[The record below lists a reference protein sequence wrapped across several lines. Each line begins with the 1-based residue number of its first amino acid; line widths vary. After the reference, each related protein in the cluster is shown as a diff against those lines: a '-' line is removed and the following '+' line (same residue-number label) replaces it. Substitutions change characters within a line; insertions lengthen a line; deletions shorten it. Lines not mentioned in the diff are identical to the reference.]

1 MAEIATAYVQIEPT
15 AKGISGKISTM
26 FGGEGESAGASFNG
40 GFSKALGGLGKVALG
55 ATAAVGTAVVALGAK
70 FVSGAGEVAEYGDT
84 IDKMSQKV
92 GLSAEAYQ
100 EWDYVMRISGTEMS
114 NMTTGLKTLTNK
126 LDDAKN
132 GSSTAQET
140 FAKLGLSMDDLAN
153 MSREEVF
160 SATITAFQGMGESA
174 ERAALANDLFGRSG
188 QELAPL
194 FNTTTEQ
201 TEALKQQVRDLG
213 GVMSDDAVKA
223 SAAYQDQLTAL
234 QTAFQG
240 LTRNMMSDFL
250 PSITQVMDGLTDIFS
265 GDSETGLGKI
275 KEGINTIAQGLLDAL
290 PQIVQ
295 TGSEIIMA
303 LGQAI
308 IENLPTLIPVAVDL
322 ALTLVDFLVQNAPLL
337 IEAAAQLILQ
347 LAMGLAQALPTLIPS
362 IVEVILTIVQYLI
375 DNIDL
380 LVDAAIQ
387 LMTGLAMGL
396 IQALPILIEKIP
408 EIIVALVQA
417 IIENAPL
424 ILQAI
429 VDVCVMLVQGLA
441 TNLAPMVQ
449 KAGEVMRNVLETV
462 KTWLSQLPE
471 RMAYFAGQAVG
482 KFVQFMLQLP
492 SKLIAIFQNLITSAQ
507 NFGTNFIQQAQE
519 FAIGFGNRLIDG
531 LKSLPEKLITVGH
544 NIVEGLKEGI
554 SRAWS
559 NLTAWVGDLAS
570 NLVAGFKDA
579 LGISSPSKIF
589 EDEVGVWIPAGV
601 AEGIEDGM
609 GVLDNAMADMTSDI
623 IPDPTSM
630 VSSYNPASA
639 STTQGSQLYGLLSK
653 YLPMIAEN
661 GETPVVLEGDAQ
673 GLFNLVRQQNKVY
686 KRMSGESAFA

>member
-26 FGGEGESAGASFNG
+26 FGGEGESAGASFSG
-40 GFSKALGGLGKVALG
+40 GFSRALGGMGKVALG
-55 ATAAVGTAVVALGAK
+55 ATAAVGTAVAALGAK
-70 FVSGAGEVAEYGDT
+70 FVSGAGEVAEYGDS

-100 EWDYVMRISGTEMS
+100 EWDYVLKISGTEMA
-114 NMTTGLKTLTNK
+114 NVTTGLKTLTNK

-132 GSSTAQET
+132 GSSSAQDT
-140 FAKLGLSMDDLAN
+140 FARLGLSMDDLAN

-160 SATITAFQGMGESA
+160 SATITAFQGMEDSA

-194 FNTTTEQ
+194 FNTTTAE

-213 GVMSDDAVKA
+213 GVMNDDAVKA

-240 LTRNMMSDFL
+240 LTRNMMSEFL
-250 PSITQVMDGLTDIFS
+250 PSMTQVMEGLTDIFG
-265 GDSETGLGKI
+265 GDTEAGLGKI
-275 KEGINTIAQGLLDAL
+275 KEGVTTLAQGLLSAL
-290 PQIVQ
+290 PQIVE
-295 TGSEIIMA
+295 TGSEIVLS

-322 ALTLVDFLVQNAPLL
+322 AMTLVNFIVQNAPLL
-337 IEAAAQLILQ
+337 IEAAAQLIIQ
-347 LAMGLAQALPTLIPS
+347 LAMGLAESLPTLIPA

-375 DNIDL
+375 ENIDL
-380 LVDAAIQ
+380 IIDGAIQ
-387 LMTGLAMGL
+387 LMIGLAQGL

-408 EIIVALVQA
+408 EIVVALVQA

-424 ILQAI
+424 ILQAVI
-429 VDVCVMLVQGLA
+429 DICVMLIQAVV
-441 TNLAPMVQ
+441 TNLAPLVQ
-449 KAGEVMRNVLETV
+449 KVGEVMRNVLETV

-519 FAIGFGNRLIDG
+519 FATGFGNRLING
-531 LKSLPEKLITVGH
+531 LMELPSKLITVGH

-559 NLTAWVGDLAS
+559 NLTSWVGDLAS

-589 EDEVGVWIPAGV
+589 EDEVGIWIPAGV

-609 GVLDNAMADMTSDI
+609 GVLDNAMSDMTSDI
-623 IPDPTSM
+623 VPDPMSM
-630 VSSYNPASA
+630 VTSYSPASA

-661 GETPVVLEGDAQ
+661 GNTPVVLEGDAQ
-673 GLFNLVRQQNKVY
+673 GLFNMVRQQNKIY

>member
-26 FGGEGESAGASFNG
+26 FGGEGESAGASFSG
-40 GFSKALGGLGKVALG
+40 GFSRALGGIGKVALG
-55 ATAAVGTAVVALGAK
+55 ATAAVGTAVAALGAK
-70 FVSGAGEVAEYGDT
+70 FVSGAGEVAEYGDS

-92 GLSAEAYQ
+92 GLSTDAYQ
-100 EWDYVMRISGTEMS
+100 EWDYVLKISGTEMA

-126 LDDAKN
+126 LDDAKS

-140 FAKLGLSMDDLAN
+140 FARLGLSMDELAN

-160 SATITAFQGMGESA
+160 SATITAFQGMEDSA

-194 FNTTTEQ
+194 FNTTTAE

-213 GVMSDDAVKA
+213 GVMSEDAVKA

-240 LTRNMMSDFL
+240 LTRNMMADFL
-250 PSITQVMDGLTDIFS
+250 PSLTQVMQGLTDIFA
-265 GDSETGLGKI
+265 GDTETGLGKV
-275 KEGINTIAQGLLDAL
+275 KEGITTLAQGLLSAL

-295 TGSEIIMA
+295 TGTEIVMA

-322 ALTLVDFLVQNAPLL
+322 ALTLVDFIVQNAPLL
-337 IEAAAQLILQ
+337 LEAAAQLIIQ
-347 LAMGLAQALPTLIPS
+347 LAMGLAQSLPTLIPS
-362 IVEVILTIVQYLI
+362 IVEVILTIVQYLVE
-375 DNIDL
+375 NIDL

-387 LMTGLAMGL
+387 LMIGLAQGL

-408 EIIVALVQA
+408 VIVVSLVQA

-429 VDVCVMLVQGLA
+429 FDVCVMLIQAVV
-441 TNLAPMVQ
+441 TNLAPLVQ
-449 KAGEVMRNVLETV
+449 KVGEVMRNVLETV

-492 SKLIAIFQNLITSAQ
+492 SKLIAIFQNLISSAQ
-507 NFGTNFIQQAQE
+507 QFGSNFIQQAQE
-519 FAIGFGNRLIDG
+519 FASGFGTRLING
-531 LKSLPEKLITVGH
+531 LMELPQKLITVGH

-554 SRAWS
+554 ARAWES
-559 NLTAWVGDLAS
+559 LTGWVGNLVS
-570 NLVAGFKDA
+570 NLVKGFTDA
-579 LGISSPSKIF
+579 LEIGSPSKVF
-589 EDEVGVWIPAGV
+589 ADDVGIWIPAGI

-609 GVLDNAMADMTSDI
+609 GMVDTAMSDMTSDI
-623 IPDPTSM
+623 IPDSM
-630 VSSYNPASA
+630 NMVTSYNPTSA
-639 STTQGSQLYGLLSK
+639 STTQGSQLYGLLST
-653 YLPMIAEN
+653 YLPMIAEGGN
-661 GETPVVLEGDAQ
+661 VNVALEGDAQ
-673 GLFNLVRQQNKVY
+673 GLFNLVRQQNKIY

>member
-26 FGGEGESAGASFNG
+26 FGGEGESAGASFSG
-40 GFSKALGGLGKVALG
+40 GFSRALGGIGKVALG
-55 ATAAVGTAVVALGAK
+55 ATAAVGTAVAALGAK
-70 FVSGAGEVAEYGDT
+70 FVSGAGEVAEYGDS

-100 EWDYVMRISGTEMS
+100 EWDYVLKISGTEMA

-132 GSSTAQET
+132 GSSSAQET

-160 SATITAFQGMGESA
+160 NATITAFQGMEDSA

-194 FNTTTEQ
+194 FNTTTAE

-213 GVMSDDAVKA
+213 GVMTDDAVKA

-240 LTRNMMSDFL
+240 LTRNMMSEFL
-250 PSITQVMDGLTDIFS
+250 PSMTQVMEGLTDIFG
-265 GDSETGLGKI
+265 GDTEAGLGKI
-275 KEGINTIAQGLLDAL
+275 KEGIDTLAQGLLSAL
-290 PQIVQ
+290 PQIVE
-295 TGSEIIMA
+295 TGSEIVLS

-337 IEAAAQLILQ
+337 LEAATQLILE

-362 IVEVILTIVQYLI
+362 IVEVVLTIVQYLI

-441 TNLAPMVQ
+441 TNLAPMVE

-519 FAIGFGNRLIDG
+519 FATGFGNRLING
-531 LKSLPEKLITVGH
+531 LMELPSKLITVGH

-559 NLTAWVGDLAS
+559 NLTSWVGDLAS

-589 EDEVGVWIPAGV
+589 EDEVGIWIPAGV

-609 GVLDNAMADMTSDI
+609 GVLDNAMSDMTSDI
-623 IPDPTSM
+623 VPDPMSM
-630 VSSYNPASA
+630 VTSYSPASA

-653 YLPMIAEN
+653 YLPMIAEGGN
-661 GETPVVLEGDAQ
+661 VNVSLEGDAQ
-673 GLFNLVRQQNKVY
+673 GVFNLVRQQNKIY

>member
-26 FGGEGESAGASFNG
+26 FGGEGESAGASFSG
-40 GFSKALGGLGKVALG
+40 GFSRALGGMGKVALG
-55 ATAAVGTAVVALGAK
+55 ATAAVGTAVAALGAK
-70 FVSGAGEVAEYGDT
+70 FVSGAGEVAEYGDS

-100 EWDYVMRISGTEMS
+100 EWDYVLKISGTEMA

-132 GSSTAQET
+132 GSSTAQDT
-140 FAKLGLSMDDLAN
+140 FARLGLSMDDLAN

-160 SATITAFQGMGESA
+160 SATITAFQGMEDSA

-194 FNTTTEQ
+194 FNTTTAE
-201 TEALKQQVRDLG
+201 TEALKEQVRELG
-213 GVMSDDAVKA
+213 GIMDDDAVKA
-223 SAAYQDQLTAL
+223 SAEYQDQLTAL

-240 LTRNMMSDFL
+240 LTRNMMSEFL
-250 PSITQVMDGLTDIFS
+250 PSMTQVMEGLTDIFA
-265 GDSETGLGKI
+265 GDTEGGLGKI
-275 KEGINTIAQGLLDAL
+275 KEGVLSLADGLTSAL
-290 PQIVQ
+290 PQIVSV
-295 TGSEIIMA
+295 GSEIVMA

-308 IENLPTLIPVAVDL
+308 LESLPSLIPVAVDL
-322 ALTLVDFLVQNAPLL
+322 ALTLANFLIDNAPLL
-337 IEAAAQLILQ
+337 IECAGQLILQ
-347 LAMGLAQALPTLIPS
+347 LALGLASALPTLIPT

-387 LMTGLAMGL
+387 LMIGLSMGL

-408 EIIVALVQA
+408 EIVVSLCQA

-429 VDVCVMLVQGLA
+429 FDVCVMLIQAVV
-441 TNLAPMVQ
+441 TNLAPLVQ
-449 KAGEVMRNVLETV
+449 KVGEVMKNVLETV

-507 NFGTNFIQQAQE
+507 NFGTNFIQKAQE
-519 FAIGFGNRLIDG
+519 FATGFGNRLIDG

-589 EDEVGVWIPAGV
+589 EDEVGIWIPAGV

-609 GVLDNAMADMTSDI
+609 GVLDNAMSDMTSDI
-623 IPDPTSM
+623 IPDPMSM
-630 VSSYNPASA
+630 VTSYSPASA

-661 GETPVVLEGDAQ
+661 GSIPVMLEPNAE
-673 GLFNLVRQQNKVY
+673 GLFNVVRQQNKIF
-686 KRMSGESAFA
+686 KRMSGESAF

>member
-26 FGGEGESAGASFNG
+26 FGGEGESAGANFNS
-40 GFSKALGGLGKVALG
+40 GFGKALGGIGKVALG
-55 ATAAVGTAVVALGAK
+55 ATAAVGTAVAALGTK
-70 FVSGAGEVAEYGDT
+70 FVSGAGEVAEYGDS
-84 IDKMSQKV
+84 IDKMAQKV
-92 GLSAEAYQ
+92 GLSTDAYQ
-100 EWDYVMRISGTEMS
+100 EWDYVLKISGTEMS

-132 GSSTAQET
+132 GSDTAQET
-140 FAKLGLSMDDLAN
+140 FARLGLSMDDLAN

-160 SATITAFQGMGESA
+160 NATITAFQGMEDSA
-174 ERAALANDLFGRSG
+174 ERAALASDLFGKSG

-194 FNTTTEQ
+194 FNTTTAE

-213 GVMSDDAVKA
+213 GVMSEDAVKA
-223 SAAYQDQLTAL
+223 SAAYKDQLTAL

-240 LTRNMMSDFL
+240 LTRNMMADFL
-250 PSITQVMDGLTDIFS
+250 PSLTQVMEGLTDIFS
-265 GDSETGLGKI
+265 GDTEGGLGKI
-275 KEGINTIAQGLLDAL
+275 SEGITTLAQGLLSAL

-295 TGSEIIMA
+295 TGSQIVMA

-337 IEAAAQLILQ
+337 VEAAAQLILQ

-362 IVEVILTIVQYLI
+362 IVEVVLTIVQYLVE
-375 DNIDL
+375 NIDL

-396 IQALPILIEKIP
+396 IQALPLLIEKIP
-408 EIIVALVQA
+408 EIVVALIQA

-492 SKLIAIFQNLITSAQ
+492 SKIIAIFQNLITNAQ
-507 NFGTNFIQQAQE
+507 NFGTNFVQQAHE
-519 FAIGFGNRLIDG
+519 FAVGFGNRLING
-531 LKSLPEKLITVGH
+531 LMDLPNKLITVGH

-559 NLTAWVGDLAS
+559 NLTSWVSDLAS

-623 IPDPTSM
+623 IPDPMGM
-630 VSSYNPASA
+630 VSSYNPTSA

-653 YLPMIAEN
+653 YLPIIAEN
-661 GETPVVLEGDAQ
+661 IAEGFVIEPNAQ
-673 GLFNLVRQQNKVY
+673 GIFDVVRQQNKIY